1 MTTGRR
7 PNGLC
12 GAAILI
18 SAKIHGFRRT
28 PNEIVDV
35 VHVGPQTI
43 RNHVV
48 EFKDLNV
55 AQLNRGEL
63 RAIEEIDKDPY
74 NFNYE
79 DFNPPTYIMN

>member
-55 AQLNRGEL
+55 A
-63 RAIEEIDKDPY
+63 
-74 NFNYE
+74 
-79 DFNPPTYIMN
+79 

>member
-28 PNEIVDV
+28 PS
-35 VHVGPQTI
+35 
-43 RNHVV
+43 
-48 EFKDLNV
+48 
-55 AQLNRGEL
+55 
-63 RAIEEIDKDPY
+63 
-74 NFNYE
+74 
-79 DFNPPTYIMN
+79 